1 MKFNRFYFVIFLLIL
16 ITFFTSFLLYNK
28 MPSYMAS
35 HWNEKGEVNG
45 YSSKL
50 FGLFFMPSM
59 LLGLFILFLL
69 IPKIDPLKKNIEEFR
84 KYYDIFI
91 LLFIIFMVVIHLQII
106 LWNLGFKLNPNFLI
120 PISIGILF
128 FYTGLILEKS
138 KRNWFIGIRTPWTL
152 SSDIVWNKTHKFG
165 GALFKISG
173 LFALVGIFFKN
184 LSYLFVII
192 PVTISS
198 LIVTVYSYF
207 EFRKLNR

>member
-1 MKFNRFYFVIFLLIL
+1 
-16 ITFFTSFLLYNK
+16 
-28 MPSYMAS
+28 MAS

-152 SSDIVWNKTHKFG
+152 SSDIVWNKTHKLG

>member
-1 MKFNRFYFVIFLLIL
+1 MKINRFYFFIFLLIL
-16 ITFFTSFLLYNK
+16 ITFLISLFFYNE
-28 MPSYMAS
+28 MPSSMAT
-35 HWNEKGEVNG
+35 HWNEKGDVNG
-45 YSSKL
+45 YSSKI
-50 FGLFFMPSM
+50 FGLFFMPFM
-59 LLGLFILFLL
+59 LLGLFVLFLL
-69 IPKIDPLKKNIEEFR
+69 IPKIDPLKKNILEFK

-128 FYTGLILEKS
+128 FYTGFILEKT

-152 SSDIVWNKTHKFG
+152 SNDIVWNKTHKLG

-173 LFALVGIFFKN
+173 FFAFIGIFFKN

-192 PVTISS
+192 PVAISS